1 MVHALREAH
10 RVLKPAGL
18 LIDLRPSAAHRQVG
32 ILCAGR
38 CQPLGTVHRNIDD
51 VRAANRAVAR
61 IVRAGL
67 FKIEWRVRFDCN
79 RIMDTPAEFQDWWDE
94 FAHKQLDDSI
104 LRNIDDALQNNRE
117 EKKNLCHNTVSTA
130 KPQERR
136 ESGAC
141 KNLVTLRFV
150 FETAASSFATVFLYH
165 LKLITEI

>member
-38 CQPLGTVHRNIDD
+38 CQPLGVVHRNVDD

-79 RIMDTPAEFQDWWDE
+79 RIMDTPEEFQAWWDE
-94 FAHKQLDDSI
+94 FAHMQLDDSV
-104 LRNIDDALQNNRE
+104 LRKIENAFTVE
-117 EKKNLCHNTVSTA
+117 CKEKKIVVKMPLA
-130 KPQERR
+130 
-136 ESGAC
+136 
-141 KNLVTLRFV
+141 L
-150 FETAASSFATVFLYH
+150 
-165 LKLITEI
+165 LKLRKAEDAAL